1 MDYKKGKKELGIYY
15 ANMLVSIA
23 EEISAKNT
31 GKGKTG
37 IQGIF
42 SALQKRGTVRRNDI
56 SGHTLGLQIVTV
68 YTMGRGRTLGSRYG
82 KRSVLLSCDTS
93 NMQQKEYFQNPED
106 RRRTRKTAGSNFK
119 TANRFRQRSVYESI
133 LAGTCNY
140 EERETAG
147 TYRIFIGMAVGSMWE
162 RTGNGKN
169 TVLGIFILSSIC
181 IKMKRKG
188 EKEYEKCTR
197 MDERKCICKTFF

>member
-1 MDYKKGKKELGIYY
+1 M
-15 ANMLVSIA
+15 V
-23 EEISAKNT
+23 
-31 GKGKTG
+31 
-37 IQGIF
+37 
-42 SALQKRGTVRRNDI
+42 
-56 SGHTLGLQIVTV
+56 
-68 YTMGRGRTLGSRYG
+68 SRYG